1 MHDNSLARHI
11 NAMWYKSLEIQ
22 AYCIT
27 NEWPFQSDN
36 LYKYEFLAAIKIVLL
51 ITSPPTKVSSPF
63 PPLIIVH

>member
-1 MHDNSLARHI
+1 MHDSSLGRHI

-27 NEWPFQSDN
+27 NERPFQSDN

-51 ITSPPTKVSSPF
+51 ITPF
-63 PPLIIVH
+63 PLKKAPPSLP

>member
-1 MHDNSLARHI
+1 MHDSSLGRHI

-51 ITSPPTKVSSPF
+51 ITPPASKVSSPF